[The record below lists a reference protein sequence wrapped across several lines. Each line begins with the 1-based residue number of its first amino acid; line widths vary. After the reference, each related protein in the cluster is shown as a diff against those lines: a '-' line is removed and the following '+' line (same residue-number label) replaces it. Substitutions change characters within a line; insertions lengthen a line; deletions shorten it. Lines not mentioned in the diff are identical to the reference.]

1 MNQPING
8 ENWKQAEII
17 SSFDQKP
24 ANGGIPAIAKQ
35 PMRKQM
41 LVIGMYLCKPPMYS
55 LKLLP
60 MMTMMAP
67 EQRKSNALNIAWV
80 KRWKIPAM

>member
-41 LVIGMYLCKPPMYS
+41 LVIGIYLCRPPM
-55 LKLLP
+55 
-60 MMTMMAP
+60 
-67 EQRKSNALNIAWV
+67 
-80 KRWKIPAM
+80 